1 MTQQPPHQ
9 PPSEQP
15 AEDAIAAGAPAL
27 SAEGPSG
34 RPASPDDEPQAASNA
49 SLADTTGTGTIVAL
63 GCIGGTVF
71 LIVLGLLYL
80 LVTQLFG

>member
-1 MTQQPPHQ
+1 VSQPPPP

-15 AEDAIAAGAPAL
+15 PENAIAAGSPAL
-27 SAEGPSG
+27 SAEGPAG
-34 RPASPDDEPQAASNA
+34 RPGGPADEPQVVTNA

-71 LIVLGLLYL
+71 LIAIGLLYL

>member
-1 MTQQPPHQ
+1 MSQPPPQ
-9 PPSEQP
+9 PPSKQP
-15 AEDAIAAGAPAL
+15 PDDAIAAGSPAL
-27 SAEGPSG
+27 SAQGPVG
-34 RPASPDDEPQAASNA
+34 RPGGPDDEPQAATGNA

-80 LVTQLFG
+80 LVTQFVG